1 MHSKNGLLVC
11 FNSFYH
17 WFINETVLFWFG
29 DKFSFILKNIQG
41 YCLKNDLR
49 EKRETRAIKGKG
61 LSITLVTDIPQ
72 VFFPTYLVLSTHF
85 FSWDRSIVVLIQ
97 KQHHLYYEQTSG
109 GRGKLT
115 AFLIGKK
122 QPWGMKILFCW
133 SQHWKALSKPI
144 RHWYIVSQSLNFEL
158 NRGVWGTH
166 KQTWRVT
173 HTNAWK
179 HATGK
184 GGWSHANNSM
194 EFHRSFQILHQ

>member
-72 VFFPTYLVLSTHF
+72 GF
-85 FSWDRSIVVLIQ
+85 FSYLLSFKHSFLQLRPFYCCSNPETTPSLLWTDLRGQGEADSFFNRKKTTLRHEDSILLITTL
-97 KQHHLYYEQTSG
+97 KS
-109 GRGKLT
+109 
-115 AFLIGKK
+115 I
-122 QPWGMKILFCW
+122 
-133 SQHWKALSKPI
+133 
-144 RHWYIVSQSLNFEL
+144 
-158 NRGVWGTH
+158 
-166 KQTWRVT
+166 KQTNKTLVHCFT
-173 HTNAWK
+173 V
-179 HATGK
+179 
-184 GGWSHANNSM
+184 S
-194 EFHRSFQILHQ
+194 EFWAK